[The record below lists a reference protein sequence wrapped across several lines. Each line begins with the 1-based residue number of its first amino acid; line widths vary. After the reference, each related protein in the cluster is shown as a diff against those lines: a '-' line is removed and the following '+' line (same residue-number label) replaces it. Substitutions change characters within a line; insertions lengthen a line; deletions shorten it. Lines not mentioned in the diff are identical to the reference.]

1 MTLDV
6 PGLRYRERAGLPIG
20 STFFWNGE
28 FRIVTGT
35 LYAWTGSDYVPAQIY
50 NQGPASLP
58 KGTVTAALPLPYKF
72 YELCV
77 DDVFPHQRGK
87 SKKFKEGGP
96 FTKIKVDVTGYS
108 LLQGVGEYK
117 SYGQTSISGMGYVYT
132 KYVGGYIPNSLAA
145 PSWKGVTYSY
155 NDRDKLLK
163 SNFLVTDISTEWGPT
178 AWSKSSPK
186 IQMADGFVFLSES
199 RELPSML
206 MDQAKRFHKEWKSIA
221 GKEGVNGGWRMQP
234 KQAADEYLT
243 QQFGWAPFLGDL
255 YKFYNAYL
263 HVDDYMR
270 RMSHGHDKWLHVRR
284 VLLDDVQTS
293 NVSSGDWSQPYS
305 WQLLPNNSWDQ
316 ISQIRPGQYPKI
328 SYYDEE
334 TRLVTSSGMFKW
346 YKPEFDMSN
355 PDYNSLINNIYRQ
368 STMYG
373 VRVNP
378 SNIWRAT
385 PWTWLIDWGLNV
397 GRNID
402 ALTAYVEDG
411 VVCKYLYL
419 MHHTVKRQVTDIT
432 LPVARGDVALQYVNY
447 TDVKLRRA
455 VDSPFGFGSPW
466 ATLSP
471 WRLSIL
477 AALGISKPSRVGF
490 H

>member
-6 PGLRYRERAGLPIG
+6 PGLRYRERAGEIIG
-20 STFFWNGE
+20 STFWWNGE

-35 LYAWTGSDYVPAQIY
+35 LYGWHNEQWERAPVY

-58 KGTVTAALPLPYKF
+58 KGTITAALPFAYKF

-77 DDVFPHQRGK
+77 DDDFPHLRGK

-96 FTKIKVDVTGYS
+96 FTKIRTDVSGYS
-108 LLQGVGEYK
+108 VLQGVGEYI
-117 SYGQTSISGMGYVYT
+117 SYGLTSLTGMGYT
-132 KYVGGYIPNSLAA
+132 WTRYVGGYIPATLAA
-145 PSWKGVTYSY
+145 PSWNGTTYSY
-155 NDRDKLLK
+155 ADQAKLLR
-163 SNFLVTDISTEWGPT
+163 SNFLVTDISNEWGPT
-178 AWSKSSPK
+178 AWAKSSPK

-206 MDQAKRFHKEWKSIA
+206 MDQARRFHKEWESIA
-221 GKEGVNGGWRMQP
+221 GKAGVNGGWRMQP

-270 RMSHGHDKWLHVRR
+270 RMSQGHDKWLHVRR
-284 VLLDDVQTS
+284 VLLDDVQ
-293 NVSSGDWSQPYS
+293 VSKQNSGNYTWN
-305 WQLLPNNSWDQ
+305 LLPSNNWDQ
-316 ISQIRPGQYPKI
+316 VTQLRPGQVPTFNYQE
-328 SYYDEE
+328 EE

-346 YKPEFDMSN
+346 YKPEFDMSDPN
-355 PDYNSLINNIYRQ
+355 YNSLINTLYRH

-385 PWTWLIDWGLNV
+385 PWSWLADWALNI

-419 MHHTVKRQVTDIT
+419 MHHTVKRQVTDIR
-432 LPVARGDVALQYVNY
+432 LPVRRGDVSLQYINY
-447 TDVKLRRA
+447 VDVKLRRA